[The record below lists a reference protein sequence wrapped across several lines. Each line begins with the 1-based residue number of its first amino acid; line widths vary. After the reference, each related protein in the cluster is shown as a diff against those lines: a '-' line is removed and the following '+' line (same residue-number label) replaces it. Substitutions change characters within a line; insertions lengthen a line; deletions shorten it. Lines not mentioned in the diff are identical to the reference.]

1 MPVNVHVHAPDV
13 PFTVN
18 AETETEG
25 FAAEVQVE
33 ALRDALGGGDGGDG
47 GGGDGGDGG
56 DEHHK
61 PEAAPIAAKSVV
73 NTTEE
78 CAICFDD
85 LKSATLLA
93 LPCGHV
99 FHQRCASDWLSR
111 HPFCPHCRMNVLSQQ
126 IDDEDDVFVRNAP
139 RADAAV
145 DAAAAAAGVAL
156 ESDAEAA
163 EADGV
168 VPHCRVCA
176 QRIEAMDV
184 HQIVLECRHCFHHE
198 CIGAALMRSPLCP
211 WCRARVSAP
220 VLVHINDRRQILQ
233 CDPIQDA
240 ARLRGNVVR
249 TQAYQVRLHTA
260 RFERA
265 KRRGCAVLLVFLMLG
280 DGNCLLVVDV
290 LKVKLPSLS
299 RFAVVCC
306 A

>member
-1 MPVNVHVHAPDV
+1 LRFFRLTCL
-13 PFTVN
+13 FTVN
-18 AETETEG
+18 SETETEG
-25 FAAEVQVE
+25 FAEVE
-33 ALRDALGGGDGGDG
+33 ALREALGAGDDGGDGGGDG
-47 GGGDGGDGG
+47 GGGD
-56 DEHHK
+56 EHHT

-99 FHQRCASDWLSR
+99 FHQRCASDWLGR

-139 RADAAV
+139 RAADGTANADV
-145 DAAAAAAGVAL
+145 AGVAL
-156 ESDAEAA
+156 EAGA

-176 QRIEAMDV
+176 QRVEAMDV

-240 ARLRGNVVR
+240 ARLRGNAVR

-265 KRRGCAVLLVFLMLG
+265 KRRGCAVLLVLSMLG
-280 DGNCLLVVDV
+280 AAALVFMLMTY
-290 LKVKLPSLS
+290 LK
-299 RFAVVCC
+299 
-306 A
+306 